1 MSRIGKKPI
10 SLPDSVKVQIE
21 QADIAVTGP
30 KGALRHSVPDGITVE
45 LADKE
50 LLVSRASDNR
60 THRALHGLTRSLIA
74 NMVEGVSTGF
84 KKQLEIV
91 GVGYKAEKTGNVLN
105 LSLGLSH
112 PVEFPEPDGI
122 SIDVDKQ
129 IITVEGI
136 DKCLVGQ
143 TAAQIRKFRKPDVY
157 KGKGVRYVGETVRR
171 KVGKAGAK

>member
-10 SLPDSVKVQIE
+10 SLPDAVKVQIE

-30 KGALRHSVPDGITVE
+30 KGTLRHSVPEGITVE
-45 LADKE
+45 QTDTE
-50 LLVSRASDNR
+50 LVVNRASDNR

-74 NMVEGVSTGF
+74 NMVEGVSAGF